1 MTNLRCSGEE
11 SENGSEKCFSDSK
24 CAHSAQEPAQNEESH
39 TWKSLSCAATLVP
52 DLILPKTTGHLM
64 SVQQQRPVVLW
75 KILEWH
81 GSLAA
86 SAQLEES
93 SISSCHCG
101 VVHRS
106 GLPTCS
112 RVPPTPNG
120 QKQLNSQ
127 RVATEATS
135 RGLCVLHCWARC
147 GLSAG
152 PNHDLWGV
160 AAVEFGEQQR
170 SVAFAKHGR
179 PISIFV
185 QAGVGPTASSS
196 NEAKVWHH
204 DGHKGYK
211 QDHAKKSEEHS
222 AASSQS
228 AWRVVRRGRGDA
240 WQ

>member
-1 MTNLRCSGEE
+1 MNEIRKIRKLSPNEWQIYGAQAKNQKTAVKSA
-11 SENGSEKCFSDSK
+11 SPTP
-24 CAHSAQEPAQNEESH
+24 SAQEPAQNEESH

-52 DLILPKTTGHLM
+52 DLILTKTTGHLM
-64 SVQQQRPVVLW
+64 SIQQQRPVVLW

-135 RGLCVLHCWARC
+135 RGLCVLHCLAPITTC
-147 GLSAG
+147 G
-152 PNHDLWGV
+152 V
-160 AAVEFGEQQR
+160 
-170 SVAFAKHGR
+170 
-179 PISIFV
+179 
-185 QAGVGPTASSS
+185 
-196 NEAKVWHH
+196 
-204 DGHKGYK
+204 
-211 QDHAKKSEEHS
+211 
-222 AASSQS
+222 
-228 AWRVVRRGRGDA
+228 
-240 WQ
+240 